1 MSDTRNDFVLI
12 KSLRSRSINVYKNNE
27 NIDQIHYDTLDD
39 LFYILKTY
47 YSDELMREESIE

>member
-12 KSLRSRSINVYKNNE
+12 KSLCSRSINVYKNNE

-47 YSDELMREESIE
+47 YSDELMREESRE

>member
-47 YSDELMREESIE
+47 YSDELMREESRV